1 MRYHFHLRIGRELSP
16 DEIGIDMPDLDTA
29 YLEAFQAAQAMWAE
43 LLAERLDPMLRS
55 FEIADSD
62 GRVLLILPF
71 REVLERA
78 SRPTGRMPRGRMP
91 HEVRSAQ
98 VLLKKTRMLTD
109 SLIEEIKAARNMI
122 ETAQRSMRRTSRILP
137 PGTMNRG
144 RPG

>member
-16 DEIGIDMPDLDTA
+16 DEIGLDMPDLDTA
-29 YLEAFQAAQAMWAE
+29 YLEAFQAAQAMWSE
-43 LLAERLDPMLRS
+43 LLAERSDPMLRS

-78 SRPTGRMPRGRMP
+78 SRPTGRKPRRRMP
-91 HEVRSAQ
+91 NEVRSAQ
-98 VLLKKTRMLTD
+98 VLLKKTRMLTN

-137 PGTMNRG
+137 PAR
-144 RPG
+144 

>member
-16 DEIGIDMPDLDTA
+16 DEIGLEMPDLDTA
-29 YLEAFQAAQAMWAE
+29 YLEAFQAAQAMWSE
-43 LLAERLDPMLRS
+43 LLAERSDPMLRS
-55 FEIADSD
+55 FEIADSN

-78 SRPTGRMPRGRMP
+78 SGPTGRMPRGRMP
-91 HEVRSAQ
+91 NEVRSAQ

-137 PGTMNRG
+137 PAR
-144 RPG
+144 

>member
-43 LLAERLDPMLRS
+43 LLAERSDPMLRS
-55 FEIADSD
+55 FEIADSN

-78 SRPTGRMPRGRMP
+78 SRPTGREPRGRMP
-91 HEVRSAQ
+91 NEVRSAQ

-137 PGTMNRG
+137 PAR
-144 RPG
+144 